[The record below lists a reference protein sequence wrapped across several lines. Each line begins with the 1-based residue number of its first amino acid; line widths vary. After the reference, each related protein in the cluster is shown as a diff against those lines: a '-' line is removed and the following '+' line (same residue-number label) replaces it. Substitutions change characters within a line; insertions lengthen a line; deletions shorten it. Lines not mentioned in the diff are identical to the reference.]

1 MYIIQFILLKVCGY
15 LFKGM
20 VYNKYMNKPQNSQ
33 FRQYGKYSVFA
44 VVFAVVFLS
53 SSVVFADSASMGQ
66 SKERSSEIS
75 KVVQSLRSIA
85 GRDSNIGQ
93 EISKIAKE
101 QEASAKAV
109 EEAMDEVDS
118 VGGFRQ
124 LFLGT
129 DYKNLGALKS
139 ELVKTQS
146 AIERLT
152 KAMERTTDVSVKAD
166 LQKQIDVL
174 KATLAKAE
182 QFAKDHE
189 GKFSLLGWFVKLFN

>member
-1 MYIIQFILLKVCGY
+1 
-15 LFKGM
+15 
-20 VYNKYMNKPQNSQ
+20 MNKLHISRYGR
-33 FRQYGKYSVFA
+33 FGKYSIFA
-44 VVFAVVFLS
+44 VVLSLFLLA
-53 SSVVFADSASMGQ
+53 SSVVSADAASRGQ
-66 SKERSSEIS
+66 GEERSSEIS
-75 KVVQSLRSIA
+75 KVVQSLKGVA

-101 QEASAKAV
+101 QENSAKAV

-129 DYKNLGALKS
+129 DYKNLGVLRS

-146 AIERLT
+146 AIDRLT
-152 KAMERTTDVSVKAD
+152 KALGRATDESVKAD
-166 LQKQIDVL
+166 LQKQIDAL

-189 GKFSLLGWFVKLFN
+189 DKFSLLGWFVKLFVK